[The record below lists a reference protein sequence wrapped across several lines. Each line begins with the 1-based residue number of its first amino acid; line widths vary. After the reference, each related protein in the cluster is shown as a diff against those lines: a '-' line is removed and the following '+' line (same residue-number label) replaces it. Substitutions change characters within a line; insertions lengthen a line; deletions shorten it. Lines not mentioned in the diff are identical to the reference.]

1 MNLARPS
8 ESILQAL
15 WGVALIALIAAGLAW
30 GIEGRFGAPSAIAM
44 VLAVV
49 IGGIAIYLAPDRV
62 YDWIRGRRFAFGT
75 NAVLASVAFIGI
87 MVLINI
93 LAVRHAQRWDLTAEK
108 RFSLSPQTIQILQNL
123 PEQVEALAFFSQSFQ
138 FARQDAED
146 LLDQYRHYS
155 NGKFSYRFID
165 PVAQVS
171 LARQWGVTRDGTILF
186 IMKDRRQ
193 EVTLYNEQE
202 FTSGLVKLIR
212 TDQPKIYFLTGHGEQ
227 DINEEGNDGYAQ
239 VRRALEREGYRV
251 EALNLAITSTIPA
264 DTGLILIVGPI
275 RPLLDREVELLKG
288 YLNAGGRLLIALDP
302 SLQIPGEMGER
313 VTRSINQILE
323 DWGIAFRDDVI
334 IDQLSSV
341 VTDPL
346 TPLSSRYG
354 FSSITEKLRGIATA
368 FPAARSIEEVRS
380 QSERFRVTR
389 LVETTAQSWSETDLA
404 GLRQALNQG
413 RLPSPEGKQSGPL
426 ALAIAV
432 EQVNGKGRVVLF
444 GDADFAANQNV
455 GANLP
460 FANLDLFVNAV
471 NWLSES
477 EMLIGL
483 RQSPASTVRALSAT
497 PAQTRT
503 VFMLTVVIMP
513 LIVLAAGAIV
523 WWQRR

>member
-8 ESILQAL
+8 ESILRAL
-15 WGVALIALIAAGLAW
+15 WGLALLALVAAGVAW
-30 GIEGRFGAPSAIAM
+30 VIEGRFGAPGVIALI
-44 VLAVV
+44 LAVLL
-49 IGGIAIYLAPDRV
+49 GGVAIYLAPEQIRT
-62 YDWIRGRRFAFGT
+62 WISGRPFAFGA
-75 NAVLASVAFIGI
+75 NAILASAAFIGI
-87 MVLINI
+87 MVLLNV
-93 LAVRHAQRWDLTAEK
+93 LATRHAQRWDLTAEK
-108 RFSLSPQTIQILQNL
+108 RFSLSPQTLQILQSL
-123 PEQVEALAFFSQSFQ
+123 PEPVEALAFFSQNFQ

-155 NGKFSYRFID
+155 NGRFSYRFID
-165 PVAQVS
+165 PVAQAS
-171 LARQWGVTRDGTILF
+171 MARQWGVTRDGTILF
-186 IMKDRRQ
+186 VMKDRRQ

-202 FTSGLVKLIR
+202 FTSALVKLIR
-212 TDQPKIYFLTGHGEQ
+212 TTQPKIYFLTGHGER
-227 DINEEGNDGYAQ
+227 DINEEGDNGYAQ
-239 VRRALEREGYRV
+239 VRRALEREGYQV
-251 EALNLAITSTIPA
+251 EALNLAVTSTVPA
-264 DTGLILIVGPI
+264 DAAVIVLAGPT
-275 RPLLDREVELLKG
+275 RPLLDREIEALKG
-288 YLNAGGRLLIALDP
+288 YLNAGGRMLVALDP
-302 SLQIPGEMGER
+302 SLQITGEG
-313 VTRSINQILE
+313 VTESINRVLE

-334 IDQLSSV
+334 IDPVSSMF
-341 VTDPL
+341 TDPL

-380 QSERFRVTR
+380 QPERFRVVR
-389 LVETTAQSWSETDLA
+389 LVETSGQSWSETDLP

-413 RLPSPEGKQSGPL
+413 RLPSPEGKKLGPL
-426 ALAIAV
+426 ALAITA

-460 FANLDLFVNAV
+460 FANLDLFVNSI

-477 EMLIGL
+477 EALIGL

-503 VFMLTVVIMP
+503 VFTLTVIAMP
-513 LIVLAAGAIV
+513 LAVLAIGAMI

>member
-8 ESILQAL
+8 EPILRAL
-15 WGVALIALIAAGLAW
+15 WGLALVALVAAGVAW
-30 GIEGRFGAPSAIAM
+30 VLEGRFGAPGVIALI
-44 VLAVV
+44 LAVLL
-49 IGGIAIYLAPDRV
+49 GGIAIYLAPDQIRA
-62 YDWIRGRRFAFGT
+62 WISGRPFAFGA
-75 NAVLASVAFIGI
+75 NAALASVAFVGI
-87 MVLINI
+87 MVLLNI
-93 LAVRHAQRWDLTAEK
+93 LATRHAQRWDLTAEK
-108 RFSLSPQTIQILQNL
+108 RFSLSPQTLQILQTL
-123 PEQVEALAFFSQSFQ
+123 PEPVEALAFFSQNFQ

-165 PVAQVS
+165 PVAQAS

-186 IMKDRRQ
+186 VLKDRRQ

-202 FTSGLVKLIR
+202 FTSALVKLSR
-212 TDQPKIYFLTGHGEQ
+212 TTQPKIYFLTGHGER
-227 DINEEGNDGYAQ
+227 DINEEGDNGYAQ
-239 VRRALEREGYRV
+239 VRRALEREGYQV
-251 EALNLAITSTIPA
+251 ESLNLAVTSTVPSDAAVIV
-264 DTGLILIVGPI
+264 LVGPS
-275 RPLLDREVELLKG
+275 RPLLDREAKALKS
-288 YLNAGGRLLIALDP
+288 YLNAGGRMLVALDP
-302 SLQIPGEMGER
+302 SLQISGEG
-313 VTRSINQILE
+313 VTESINRVLE

-334 IDQLSSV
+334 IDPVSSMF
-341 VTDPL
+341 TDPL

-354 FSSITEKLRGIATA
+354 SSSITEKLRGIATA

-380 QSERFRVTR
+380 QPERFRMVR
-389 LVETTAQSWSETDLA
+389 LVETTGQSWSETDLPV
-404 GLRQALNQG
+404 LRQALNQG
-413 RLPSPEGKQSGPL
+413 RLPSPEGKKLGPL
-426 ALAIAV
+426 ALALTA

-460 FANLDLFVNAV
+460 FANLDLLVNSI

-503 VFMLTVVIMP
+503 VFTLAVIAMP
-513 LIVLAAGAIV
+513 LAVLAIGAMI

>member
-8 ESILQAL
+8 ESILRAL
-15 WGVALIALIAAGLAW
+15 WGLALLALVAAGVAWAVEGQVGAPSVIALI
-30 GIEGRFGAPSAIAM
+30 
-44 VLAVV
+44 LAVLL
-49 IGGIAIYLAPDRV
+49 GGIAIYLAPDQVRA
-62 YDWIRGRRFAFGT
+62 WISGRPFAFGA

-87 MVLINI
+87 MVLLNI
-93 LAVRHAQRWDLTAEK
+93 LATRHAQRWDLTAEK
-108 RFSLSPQTIQILQNL
+108 RFSLSPQTLQILRSL
-123 PEQVEALAFFSQSFQ
+123 PEPVEALAFFSQNFQ

-165 PVAQVS
+165 PVAQAS

-186 IMKDRRQ
+186 VMQDRRQ

-202 FTSGLVKLIR
+202 FTSALVKLIR
-212 TDQPKIYFLTGHGEQ
+212 TTQPKIYFLTGHGER
-227 DINEEGNDGYAQ
+227 DINEEGDNGYAQ

-251 EALNLAITSTIPA
+251 EALNLAVTSTIPA
-264 DTGLILIVGPI
+264 DAAVILLAGPV
-275 RPLLDREVELLKG
+275 RPLLDREVEVLKG
-288 YLNAGGRLLIALDP
+288 YLNAGGRLLIALDS
-302 SLQIPGEMGER
+302 SLQIPGDAGGK
-313 VTRSINQILE
+313 VTESVNRILG

-334 IDQLSSV
+334 IDPVSSMF
-341 VTDPL
+341 TDPL

-380 QSERFRVTR
+380 QPERFRVVQ
-389 LVETTAQSWSETDLA
+389 LVETTPQSWSETDLE

-413 RLPSPEGKQSGPL
+413 RLPSSEGKKLGPL
-426 ALAIAV
+426 ALALTV

-483 RQSPASTVRALSAT
+483 RQSPTSPVRALSAT

-503 VFMLTVVIMP
+503 VFMLTVVAMP
-513 LIVLAAGAIV
+513 LAVLAIGAMI